1 MKIVVLDSY
10 CVRPGDLDWSRLHD
24 LADVVEE
31 YPRTPPE
38 QLAQRLRDAD
48 FAVDNKCYIDETV
61 LAACPKLRWVGLM
74 STGIDKL
81 DLDACHAHGVA
92 VANVPGYSTE
102 SVAQH
107 TFALLLELANSI
119 AGRDASVRD
128 GYWQVDV
135 PEQHYGIRPHFELAG
150 RTFGVVGYGAIGQA
164 AARIAR
170 GFGMR
175 VLAYTRHVKP
185 EYAADGVEFVPFK
198 QLLEDSDVVSLHC
211 PATAETRGMIDE
223 AALAAMKPG
232 AILLNTARGAL
243 VDEAAVCAALKS
255 GHLGYYASDV
265 AAHEPVSPKDGLLH
279 CPNVLITPH
288 VAWATEEALARLSA
302 EVCANLEA
310 FLQGKKRNL
319 V

>member
-38 QLAQRLRDAD
+38 QLIDRLRDAD
-48 FAVDNKCYIDETV
+48 FAVSNKCRIDDAV
-61 LAACPKLRWVGLM
+61 LDACPRLRWVGLTA
-74 STGIDKL
+74 TGTDSL
-81 DLDACHAHGVA
+81 DLDACHRHGVA

-107 TFALLLELANSI
+107 GFALLLELANSI
-119 AGRDASVRD
+119 AGRAASLRD
-128 GYWQVDV
+128 GYWQTGV
-135 PEQHYGIRPHFELAG
+135 PDSYGIHPHFELAG
-150 RTFGVVGYGAIGQA
+150 RTFGVVGYGAIGRA

-175 VLAYTRHVKP
+175 VLVYIRHVKP
-185 EYAADGVEFVPFK
+185 EYAADEVEFVPFDR
-198 QLLEDSDVVSLHC
+198 LLEDSDVVSLHC
-211 PATAETRGMIDE
+211 PSTAETRGMIDK
-223 AALAAMKPG
+223 AVLAAMKPG

-265 AAHEPVSPKDGLLH
+265 AAHEPVRPKDGLLH
-279 CPNVLITPH
+279 CPNVLLTPH

>member
-31 YPRTPPE
+31 YPRTSPE

-48 FAVDNKCYIDETV
+48 FAVSNKCPIDDAV
-61 LAACPKLRWVGLM
+61 LDACPHLRWVGLTA
-74 STGIDKL
+74 TGTDSL
-81 DLDACHAHGVA
+81 DLDACHRHGVA

-107 TFALLLELANSI
+107 GFALLLELANSI
-119 AGRDASVRD
+119 AGRAASLRD
-128 GYWQVDV
+128 GYWQTGV
-135 PEQHYGIRPHFELAG
+135 PDSYGIYPHFELAG
-150 RTFGVVGYGAIGQA
+150 RTFGVVGYGAIGRA

-175 VLAYTRHVKP
+175 VLVYTRHVKP
-185 EYAADGVEFVPFK
+185 EYAADGVEFVPFDR
-198 QLLEDSDVVSLHC
+198 LLEDSDVVSLHC
-211 PATAETRGMIDE
+211 PSTAETRGMIDK

-265 AAHEPVSPKDGLLH
+265 AAHEPVRPKDGLLH
-279 CPNVLITPH
+279 CPNVLLTPH

>member
-10 CVRPGDLDWSRLHD
+10 CVRPGDLDWTGLYD

-38 QLAQRLRDAD
+38 QLIDRLRDAD
-48 FAVDNKCYIDETV
+48 FAVSNKCRIDDAV
-61 LAACPKLRWVGLM
+61 LDACPRLRWVGLTA
-74 STGIDKL
+74 TGTDSL
-81 DLDACHAHGVA
+81 DLEACHRHGVA

-107 TFALLLELANSI
+107 GFALLLELANSI
-119 AGRDASVRD
+119 AGRAASLRD
-128 GYWQVDV
+128 GYWQTGV
-135 PEQHYGIRPHFELAG
+135 PDSYGIHPHFELAG
-150 RTFGVVGYGAIGQA
+150 RTFGVVGYGAIGRA
-164 AARIAR
+164 AARIAK

-185 EYAADGVEFVPFK
+185 EYAADGVEFVPFE

-211 PATAETRGMIDE
+211 PATAETRGIINE

-265 AAHEPVSPKDGLLH
+265 AAHEPVRPKDELLH
-279 CPNVLITPH
+279 CPNVLLTPH
-288 VAWATEEALARLSA
+288 VAWATQEALARLSA
-302 EVCANLEA
+302 EVCANLKA
-310 FLQGKKRNL
+310 FLQGERRNL

>member
-10 CVRPGDLDWSRLHD
+10 CVRPGDLDWTGLYD

-38 QLAQRLRDAD
+38 QLIDRLRDAD
-48 FAVDNKCYIDETV
+48 FAVSNKCRIDDAV
-61 LAACPKLRWVGLM
+61 LDACPRLRWVGLTA
-74 STGIDKL
+74 TGTDSL
-81 DLDACHAHGVA
+81 DLEACHRHGVA

-107 TFALLLELANSI
+107 GFALLLELANSI
-119 AGRDASVRD
+119 AGRAASLRD
-128 GYWQVDV
+128 GYWQTGV
-135 PEQHYGIRPHFELAG
+135 PDSYGIHPHFELAG
-150 RTFGVVGYGAIGQA
+150 RTFGVVGYGAIGRA
-164 AARIAR
+164 AARIAK

-185 EYAADGVEFVPFK
+185 EYAADGVEFVPFE

-211 PATAETRGMIDE
+211 PATAETRGIINE

-265 AAHEPVSPKDGLLH
+265 AAHEPVRPKDELLH
-279 CPNVLITPH
+279 CPNVLLTPH
-288 VAWATEEALARLSA
+288 VAWATQEALARLSA

-310 FLQGKKRNL
+310 FLQGERRNL

>member
-38 QLAQRLRDAD
+38 QLIDRLRDAD
-48 FAVDNKCYIDETV
+48 FAVSNKCRIDDAV
-61 LAACPKLRWVGLM
+61 LDACPRLRWVGLTA
-74 STGIDKL
+74 TGTDSL

-107 TFALLLELANSI
+107 GFALLLELANSI
-119 AGRDASVRD
+119 AGRAASLRD
-128 GYWQVDV
+128 GYWQTGV
-135 PEQHYGIRPHFELAG
+135 PDSYGIHPHFELAG
-150 RTFGVVGYGAIGQA
+150 RTFGVVGYGAIGRA

-175 VLAYTRHVKP
+175 VLVYTRHVKP
-185 EYAADGVEFVPFK
+185 EYAADEVEFVPFGR
-198 QLLEDSDVVSLHC
+198 LLEDSDVVSLHC
-211 PATAETRGMIDE
+211 PATAETRGMIDK
-223 AALAAMKPG
+223 ATLAGMKPG

-265 AAHEPVSPKDGLLH
+265 AAHEPVRPKDGLLH
-279 CPNVLITPH
+279 CPNVLLTPH

>member
-10 CVRPGDLDWSRLHD
+10 CVRPGDLDWTGLYD

-38 QLAQRLRDAD
+38 QLIDRLRDAD
-48 FAVDNKCYIDETV
+48 FAVSNKCRIDDAV
-61 LAACPKLRWVGLM
+61 LDACPRLRWVGLTA
-74 STGIDKL
+74 TGTDSL
-81 DLDACHAHGVA
+81 DLEACHRHGVA

-107 TFALLLELANSI
+107 GFALLLELANSI
-119 AGRDASVRD
+119 AGRAASLRD
-128 GYWQVDV
+128 GYWQTGV
-135 PEQHYGIRPHFELAG
+135 PDSYGIHPHFELAG
-150 RTFGVVGYGAIGQA
+150 RTFGVVGYGAIGRA
-164 AARIAR
+164 AARIAK

-185 EYAADGVEFVPFK
+185 EYAADGVEFVPFE

-211 PATAETRGMIDE
+211 PATAETRGMIDK

-255 GHLGYYASDV
+255 GQLGYYASDV
-265 AAHEPVSPKDGLLH
+265 AAHEPVRPKDELLH
-279 CPNVLITPH
+279 CPNVLLTPH
-288 VAWATEEALARLSA
+288 VAWATQEALARLSA

-310 FLQGKKRNL
+310 FLQGERRNL

>member
-10 CVRPGDLDWSRLHD
+10 CVRPGDLDWTGLYD

-38 QLAQRLRDAD
+38 QLIDRLRDAD
-48 FAVDNKCYIDETV
+48 FAVSNKCRIDDAV
-61 LAACPKLRWVGLM
+61 LDACPRLRWVGLTA
-74 STGIDKL
+74 TGTDSL
-81 DLDACHAHGVA
+81 DLEACHRHGVA

-107 TFALLLELANSI
+107 GFALLLELANSI
-119 AGRDASVRD
+119 AGRAASLRD
-128 GYWQVDV
+128 GYWQTGV
-135 PEQHYGIRPHFELAG
+135 PDSYGIHPHFELAG
-150 RTFGVVGYGAIGQA
+150 RAFGVVGYGAIGRA
-164 AARIAR
+164 TARIAK

-185 EYAADGVEFVPFK
+185 EYAADGVEFVPFE

-211 PATAETRGMIDE
+211 PATAETRGIINE

-265 AAHEPVSPKDGLLH
+265 AAHEPVRPKDELLH
-279 CPNVLITPH
+279 CPNVLLTPH
-288 VAWATEEALARLSA
+288 VAWATQEALARLSA
-302 EVCANLEA
+302 EVCANLKA
-310 FLQGKKRNL
+310 FLQGERRNL

>member
-10 CVRPGDLDWSRLHD
+10 CVRPGDLDWTGLYD

-38 QLAQRLRDAD
+38 QLIDRLRDAD
-48 FAVDNKCYIDETV
+48 FAVSNKCRIDDAV
-61 LAACPKLRWVGLM
+61 LDACPRLRWVGLTA
-74 STGIDKL
+74 TGTDSL
-81 DLDACHAHGVA
+81 DLEACHRHGVA

-107 TFALLLELANSI
+107 GFALLLELANSI
-119 AGRDASVRD
+119 AGRAASLRD
-128 GYWQVDV
+128 GYWQTGV
-135 PEQHYGIRPHFELAG
+135 PDSYGIHPHFELAG
-150 RTFGVVGYGAIGQA
+150 RTFGVVGYGAIGRA
-164 AARIAR
+164 AARIAK

-185 EYAADGVEFVPFK
+185 EYAADGVEFVPFE

-211 PATAETRGMIDE
+211 PATAETRGIINE

-265 AAHEPVSPKDGLLH
+265 AAHEPVRPKDELLH
-279 CPNVLITPH
+279 CPNVLLTPH
-288 VAWATEEALARLSA
+288 VAWATQEALARLSA

-310 FLQGKKRNL
+310 FLRGERRNL

>member
-10 CVRPGDLDWSRLHD
+10 CVRPGDLDWTGLYD

-38 QLAQRLRDAD
+38 QLIDRLRDAD
-48 FAVDNKCYIDETV
+48 FAVSNKCRIDDAV
-61 LAACPKLRWVGLM
+61 LDACPRLRWVGLTA
-74 STGIDKL
+74 TGTDSL
-81 DLDACHAHGVA
+81 DLEACHRHGVA

-107 TFALLLELANSI
+107 GFALLLELANSI
-119 AGRDASVRD
+119 AGRAASLRD
-128 GYWQVDV
+128 GYWQTGV
-135 PEQHYGIRPHFELAG
+135 PDSYGIHPHFELAG
-150 RTFGVVGYGAIGQA
+150 RTFGVVGYGAIGRA
-164 AARIAR
+164 AVRIAK

-185 EYAADGVEFVPFK
+185 EYAADGVEFVPFE

-211 PATAETRGMIDE
+211 PATAETRGMIDK

-265 AAHEPVSPKDGLLH
+265 AAHEPVRPKDELLH
-279 CPNVLITPH
+279 CPNVLLTPH
-288 VAWATEEALARLSA
+288 VAWATQEALARLSA

-310 FLQGKKRNL
+310 FLQGERRNL

>member
-10 CVRPGDLDWSRLHD
+10 CVRPGDLDWTGLYD

-38 QLAQRLRDAD
+38 QLIDRLRDAD
-48 FAVDNKCYIDETV
+48 FAVSNKCRIDDAV
-61 LAACPKLRWVGLM
+61 LDACPRLRWVGLTA
-74 STGIDKL
+74 TGTDSL
-81 DLDACHAHGVA
+81 DLEACHRHGVA

-107 TFALLLELANSI
+107 GFALLLELANSI
-119 AGRDASVRD
+119 AGRAASLRD
-128 GYWQVDV
+128 GYWQTGV
-135 PEQHYGIRPHFELAG
+135 PDSYGIHPHFELAG
-150 RTFGVVGYGAIGQA
+150 RTFGVVGYGAIGRA
-164 AARIAR
+164 AARIAK

-185 EYAADGVEFVPFK
+185 EYAADRVEFVPFE

-211 PATAETRGMIDE
+211 PATAETRGMIDK

-265 AAHEPVSPKDGLLH
+265 AAHEPVRPKDELLH
-279 CPNVLITPH
+279 CPNVLLTPH
-288 VAWATEEALARLSA
+288 VAWATQEALARLSA

-310 FLQGKKRNL
+310 FLQGERRNL

>member
-10 CVRPGDLDWSRLHD
+10 CVRPGDLDWTGLYD

-38 QLAQRLRDAD
+38 QLIDRLRDAD
-48 FAVDNKCYIDETV
+48 FAVSNKCRIDDAV
-61 LAACPKLRWVGLM
+61 LDACPRLRWVGLTA
-74 STGIDKL
+74 TGTDSL
-81 DLDACHAHGVA
+81 DLEACHRHGVA

-107 TFALLLELANSI
+107 GFALLLELANSI
-119 AGRDASVRD
+119 AGRAASLRD
-128 GYWQVDV
+128 GYWQTGV
-135 PEQHYGIRPHFELAG
+135 PDSYGIHPHFELAG
-150 RTFGVVGYGAIGQA
+150 RTFGVVGYGAIGRA
-164 AARIAR
+164 AARIAK
-170 GFGMR
+170 GFGMW

-185 EYAADGVEFVPFK
+185 EYAADGVEFVPFE

-211 PATAETRGMIDE
+211 PATAETRGIINE

-265 AAHEPVSPKDGLLH
+265 AAHEPVRPKDELLH
-279 CPNVLITPH
+279 CPNVLLTPH
-288 VAWATEEALARLSA
+288 VAWATQEALARLSA

-310 FLQGKKRNL
+310 FLQGERRNL

>member
-10 CVRPGDLDWSRLHD
+10 CVRPGDLDWTGLYD

-38 QLAQRLRDAD
+38 QLIDRLRDAD
-48 FAVDNKCYIDETV
+48 FAVSNKCRIDDAV
-61 LAACPKLRWVGLM
+61 LDACPRLRWVGLTA
-74 STGIDKL
+74 TGTDSL
-81 DLDACHAHGVA
+81 DLEACHRHGVA

-107 TFALLLELANSI
+107 GFALLLELANSI
-119 AGRDASVRD
+119 AGRAASLRD
-128 GYWQVDV
+128 GYWQTGV
-135 PEQHYGIRPHFELAG
+135 PDSYGIHPHFELAG
-150 RTFGVVGYGAIGQA
+150 RAFGVVGYGAIGRA
-164 AARIAR
+164 TARIAK

-185 EYAADGVEFVPFK
+185 EYAADGVEFVPFE

-211 PATAETRGMIDE
+211 PATAETRGIINE

-265 AAHEPVSPKDGLLH
+265 AAHEPVRPKDELLH
-279 CPNVLITPH
+279 CPNVLLTPH
-288 VAWATEEALARLSA
+288 VAWATQEALARLSA
-302 EVCANLEA
+302 EVSSNLKA
-310 FLQGKKRNL
+310 FLQGERRNL

>member
-10 CVRPGDLDWSRLHD
+10 CVRPGDLDWTGLYD

-38 QLAQRLRDAD
+38 QLIDRLRDAD
-48 FAVDNKCYIDETV
+48 FAVSNKCRIDDAV
-61 LAACPKLRWVGLM
+61 LDACPRLRWVGLTA
-74 STGIDKL
+74 TGTDSL
-81 DLDACHAHGVA
+81 DLEACHRHGVA

-107 TFALLLELANSI
+107 GFALLLELANSI
-119 AGRDASVRD
+119 AGRAASLRD
-128 GYWQVDV
+128 GYWQTGV
-135 PEQHYGIRPHFELAG
+135 PDSYGIHPHFELAG
-150 RTFGVVGYGAIGQA
+150 RTFGVVGYGAIGRA
-164 AARIAR
+164 TARIAK

-185 EYAADGVEFVPFK
+185 EYAADGVEFVPFE

-211 PATAETRGMIDE
+211 PATAETRGIINE

-265 AAHEPVSPKDGLLH
+265 AAHEPVRPKDELLH
-279 CPNVLITPH
+279 CPNVLLTPH
-288 VAWATEEALARLSA
+288 VAWATQEALARLSA
-302 EVCANLEA
+302 EVCANLKA
-310 FLQGKKRNL
+310 FLQGERRNL

>member
-10 CVRPGDLDWSRLHD
+10 CVRPGDLDWTGLYD

-38 QLAQRLRDAD
+38 QLIDRLRDAD
-48 FAVDNKCYIDETV
+48 FAVSNKCRIDDAV
-61 LAACPKLRWVGLM
+61 LDACPRLRWVGLTA
-74 STGIDKL
+74 TGTDSL
-81 DLDACHAHGVA
+81 DLEACHRHGVA

-107 TFALLLELANSI
+107 GFALLLELANSI
-119 AGRDASVRD
+119 AGRAASLRD
-128 GYWQVDV
+128 GYWQTGV
-135 PEQHYGIRPHFELAG
+135 PDSYGIHPHFELAG
-150 RTFGVVGYGAIGQA
+150 RTFGVVGYGAIGRA
-164 AARIAR
+164 AARIAN

-175 VLAYTRHVKP
+175 VIAYTRHVKP
-185 EYAADGVEFVPFK
+185 EYAADGVEFVSFE

-211 PATAETRGMIDE
+211 PATAETRGMMNE

-265 AAHEPVSPKDGLLH
+265 AAHEPVRPKDELLH
-279 CPNVLITPH
+279 CPNVLLTPH
-288 VAWATEEALARLSA
+288 VAWATQEALARLSA

-310 FLQGKKRNL
+310 FLQGERRNL

>member
-10 CVRPGDLDWSRLHD
+10 CVRPGDLDWTGLYD

-38 QLAQRLRDAD
+38 QLIDRLRDTD
-48 FAVDNKCYIDETV
+48 FAVSNKCRIDDAV
-61 LAACPKLRWVGLM
+61 LDACPRLRWVGLTA
-74 STGIDKL
+74 TGTDSL
-81 DLDACHAHGVA
+81 DLEACHRHGVA

-107 TFALLLELANSI
+107 GFALLLELANSI
-119 AGRDASVRD
+119 AGRAASLRD
-128 GYWQVDV
+128 GYWQTGV
-135 PEQHYGIRPHFELAG
+135 PDSYGIHPHFELAG
-150 RTFGVVGYGAIGQA
+150 RTFGVVGYGAIGRA
-164 AARIAR
+164 AARIAK

-185 EYAADGVEFVPFK
+185 EYAADGVEFVPFE

-211 PATAETRGMIDE
+211 PATAETRGIINE

-265 AAHEPVSPKDGLLH
+265 AAHEPVRPKDELLH
-279 CPNVLITPH
+279 CPNVLLTPH
-288 VAWATEEALARLSA
+288 VAWATQEALARLSA

-310 FLQGKKRNL
+310 FLQGERRNL

>member
-1 MKIVVLDSY
+1 MGLTATGTDS
-10 CVRPGDLDWSRLHD
+10 
-24 LADVVEE
+24 
-31 YPRTPPE
+31 
-38 QLAQRLRDAD
+38 
-48 FAVDNKCYIDETV
+48 
-61 LAACPKLRWVGLM
+61 
-74 STGIDKL
+74 L
-81 DLDACHAHGVA
+81 DLEACHRHGVA

-107 TFALLLELANSI
+107 GFALLLELANSI
-119 AGRDASVRD
+119 AGRAASLRD
-128 GYWQVDV
+128 GYWQTGV
-135 PEQHYGIRPHFELAG
+135 PDSYGIHPHFELAG
-150 RTFGVVGYGAIGQA
+150 RTFGVVGYGAIGRA
-164 AARIAR
+164 AARIAK

-185 EYAADGVEFVPFK
+185 EYAADGVEFVPFE

-211 PATAETRGMIDE
+211 PATAETRGMINK

-265 AAHEPVSPKDGLLH
+265 AAHEPVRLKDELLH
-279 CPNVLITPH
+279 CPNVLLTPH
-288 VAWATEEALARLSA
+288 VAWATQEALARLSA

-310 FLQGKKRNL
+310 FLQGERRNL

>member
-10 CVRPGDLDWSRLHD
+10 CVRPGDLDWTGLYD

-38 QLAQRLRDAD
+38 QLIDRLRDAD
-48 FAVDNKCYIDETV
+48 FAVSNKCRIDDAV
-61 LAACPKLRWVGLM
+61 LDACPRLRWVGLTA
-74 STGIDKL
+74 TGTDSL
-81 DLDACHAHGVA
+81 DLEACHRHGVA

-107 TFALLLELANSI
+107 GFALLLELANSI
-119 AGRDASVRD
+119 AGRAASLRD
-128 GYWQVDV
+128 GYWQTGV
-135 PEQHYGIRPHFELAG
+135 PDSYGIHPHFELAG
-150 RTFGVVGYGAIGQA
+150 RTFGVVGYGAIGRA
-164 AARIAR
+164 TARIAK

-185 EYAADGVEFVPFK
+185 EYAADGVEFVPFE
-198 QLLEDSDVVSLHC
+198 QLLEDSDVMSLHC
-211 PATAETRGMIDE
+211 PATAETRGIINE

-265 AAHEPVSPKDGLLH
+265 AAHEPVRPKDELLH
-279 CPNVLITPH
+279 CPNVLLTPH
-288 VAWATEEALARLSA
+288 VAWATQEALARLSA
-302 EVCANLEA
+302 EVCANLKA
-310 FLQGKKRNL
+310 FLQGERRNL

>member
-10 CVRPGDLDWSRLHD
+10 CVRPGDLDWSGLYD

-31 YPRTPPE
+31 YPRTGYE
-38 QLAQRLRDAD
+38 LLVDHLRDAD
-48 FAVDNKCYIDETV
+48 FAVSNKCRIDDAV
-61 LAACPKLRWVGLM
+61 LDACPRLRWVGLTA
-74 STGIDKL
+74 TGTDSL
-81 DLDACHAHGVA
+81 DLEACRRHGVA
-92 VANVPGYSTE
+92 VANVPGYSTN

-107 TFALLLELANSI
+107 TFALLLELANGT
-119 AGRDASVRD
+119 AARAASLRD
-128 GYWQVDV
+128 GYWQTGV
-135 PEQHYGIRPHFELAG
+135 PDSYGIHPHFELAG
-150 RTFGVVGYGAIGQA
+150 RTFGVVGYGAIGRA
-164 AARIAR
+164 AARIAN

-175 VLAYTRHVKP
+175 VIAYTRHVKP
-185 EYAADGVEFVPFK
+185 EYAADGVEFVSFE

-211 PATAETRGMIDE
+211 PATAETRGMMDE

-255 GHLGYYASDV
+255 GQLGYYASDV
-265 AAHEPVSPKDGLLH
+265 AAHEPVRPTDELLH
-279 CPNVLITPH
+279 CPNVLLTPH

-302 EVCANLEA
+302 EVCANLQA
-310 FLQGKKRNL
+310 FLRGERRNL

>member
-31 YPRTPPE
+31 YPRTSYE
-38 QLAQRLRDAD
+38 LLAQRLQDAD
-48 FAVDNKCYIDETV
+48 FAVNNKCRIDGEI
-61 LAACPKLRWVGLM
+61 LAACPRLRWVGL
-74 STGIDKL
+74 SATGTDSL
-81 DLDACHAHGVA
+81 DLEACHAHGVA

-107 TFALLLELANSI
+107 AFALLLELSNSI
-119 AGRDASVRD
+119 AGRAASLRD
-128 GYWQVDV
+128 GYWQTGV
-135 PEQHYGIRPHFELAG
+135 PDSYGIRPHFELAG
-150 RTFGVVGYGAIGQA
+150 RIFGVVGYGAIGRA

-175 VLAYTRHVKP
+175 VLVYTRHVKP
-185 EYAADGVEFVPFK
+185 EYAAHEVEFVPFDR
-198 QLLEDSDVVSLHC
+198 LLEESDVVSLHC

-223 AALAAMKPG
+223 SALAAMKPG

-265 AAHEPVSPKDGLLH
+265 AAHEPVRPKDGLLH
-279 CPNVLITPH
+279 CPNVLLTPH

>member
-10 CVRPGDLDWSRLHD
+10 CVRPGDLDWTGLYD

-38 QLAQRLRDAD
+38 QLIDRLRDAD
-48 FAVDNKCYIDETV
+48 FAVSNKCRIDDAV
-61 LAACPKLRWVGLM
+61 LDACPRLRWVGLTA
-74 STGIDKL
+74 TGTDSL
-81 DLDACHAHGVA
+81 DLEACHRHGVA

-107 TFALLLELANSI
+107 GFALLLELANSI
-119 AGRDASVRD
+119 AGRAASLRD
-128 GYWQVDV
+128 GYWQTGV
-135 PEQHYGIRPHFELAG
+135 PDSYGIHPHFELAG
-150 RTFGVVGYGAIGQA
+150 RAFGVVGYGAIGRA
-164 AARIAR
+164 TARIAK

-175 VLAYTRHVKP
+175 VLAYTRHVKS
-185 EYAADGVEFVPFK
+185 EYAADGVEFVPFE

-211 PATAETRGMIDE
+211 PATAETRGIINE

-255 GHLGYYASDV
+255 GYLGYYASDV
-265 AAHEPVSPKDGLLH
+265 AAHEPVRPKDELLH
-279 CPNVLITPH
+279 CPNVLLTPH
-288 VAWATEEALARLSA
+288 VAWATQEALARLSA
-302 EVCANLEA
+302 EVCANLKA
-310 FLQGKKRNL
+310 FLQGERRNL

>member
-1 MKIVVLDSY
+1 MPDSY
-10 CVRPGDLDWSRLHD
+10 
-24 LADVVEE
+24 
-31 YPRTPPE
+31 
-38 QLAQRLRDAD
+38 
-48 FAVDNKCYIDETV
+48 
-61 LAACPKLRWVGLM
+61 
-74 STGIDKL
+74 GI
-81 DLDACHAHGVA
+81 H
-92 VANVPGYSTE
+92 
-102 SVAQH
+102 
-107 TFALLLELANSI
+107 
-119 AGRDASVRD
+119 
-128 GYWQVDV
+128 
-135 PEQHYGIRPHFELAG
+135 PHFELAG
-150 RTFGVVGYGAIGQA
+150 RTFGVVGYGAIGRA

-175 VLAYTRHVKP
+175 VLVYTRHVKP
-185 EYAADGVEFVPFK
+185 EYAADEVEFVPFDR
-198 QLLEDSDVVSLHC
+198 LLEDSDVVSLHC
-211 PATAETRGMIDE
+211 PSTAETRGMIDK

-265 AAHEPVSPKDGLLH
+265 AAHEPVRPKDGLLH
-279 CPNVLITPH
+279 CPNVLLTPH

>member
-10 CVRPGDLDWSRLHD
+10 CVRPGDLDWTGLYD

-38 QLAQRLRDAD
+38 QLIDRLRDAD
-48 FAVDNKCYIDETV
+48 FAVSNKCRIDDAV
-61 LAACPKLRWVGLM
+61 LDACPRLRWVGLTA
-74 STGIDKL
+74 TGTDSL
-81 DLDACHAHGVA
+81 DLEACHRHGVA

-107 TFALLLELANSI
+107 GFALLLELANSI
-119 AGRDASVRD
+119 AGRAASLRD
-128 GYWQVDV
+128 GYWQTGV
-135 PEQHYGIRPHFELAG
+135 PDSYGIHPHFELAG
-150 RTFGVVGYGAIGQA
+150 RTFGVVGYGAIGRA
-164 AARIAR
+164 AARIAK

-185 EYAADGVEFVPFK
+185 EYAADGVEFVPFE

-211 PATAETRGMIDE
+211 PATAETRGMIDK

-265 AAHEPVSPKDGLLH
+265 AAHEPVRPKDELLH
-279 CPNVLITPH
+279 CPNVLLTPH
-288 VAWATEEALARLSA
+288 VAWATQEALARLSA

-310 FLQGKKRNL
+310 FLQGEQRNL

>member
-10 CVRPGDLDWSRLHD
+10 CVRPGDLDWSGLYD

-31 YPRTPPE
+31 YPRTSYE
-38 QLAQRLRDAD
+38 LLAQRLRDAD
-48 FAVDNKCYIDETV
+48 FAVCNKSHIDDGV
-61 LAACPKLRWVGLM
+61 LAACPNLRWVGLTA
-74 STGIDKL
+74 TGTDSL
-81 DLDACHAHGVA
+81 DLEACHAHGVA

-107 TFALLLELANSI
+107 AFALLLELSNSI
-119 AGRDASVRD
+119 AGRAASLRD
-128 GYWQVDV
+128 GYWQTGV
-135 PEQHYGIRPHFELAG
+135 PDSYGIRPHFELAG

-164 AARIAR
+164 AARIAK

-185 EYAADGVEFVPFK
+185 EYAAHGVEFVPFD
-198 QLLEDSDVVSLHC
+198 QLLEESDVVSLHC

-255 GHLGYYASDV
+255 GQLGYYASDV
-265 AAHEPVSPKDGLLH
+265 ATHEPVRPKDGLLH
-279 CPNVLITPH
+279 CPNVLLTPH

-310 FLQGKKRNL
+310 FLQGKQRNL

>member
-10 CVRPGDLDWSRLHD
+10 CVRPGDLDWTGLYD

-38 QLAQRLRDAD
+38 QLIDRLRDAD
-48 FAVDNKCYIDETV
+48 FAVSNKCRIDDAV
-61 LAACPKLRWVGLM
+61 LDACPRLRWVGLTA
-74 STGIDKL
+74 TGTDSL
-81 DLDACHAHGVA
+81 DLEACHRHGVA

-107 TFALLLELANSI
+107 GFALLLELANSI
-119 AGRDASVRD
+119 AGRAASLRD
-128 GYWQVDV
+128 GYWQTGV
-135 PEQHYGIRPHFELAG
+135 PDSYGIHPHFELAG
-150 RTFGVVGYGAIGQA
+150 RTFGVVGYGAIGRA
-164 AARIAR
+164 AVRIAK

-185 EYAADGVEFVPFK
+185 EYAADGVEFVPFE

-211 PATAETRGMIDE
+211 PATAETRGIINE

-265 AAHEPVSPKDGLLH
+265 AAHEPVRPKDELLH
-279 CPNVLITPH
+279 CPNVLLTPH
-288 VAWATEEALARLSA
+288 VAWATQEALARLSA

-310 FLQGKKRNL
+310 FLQGERRNL

>member
-10 CVRPGDLDWSRLHD
+10 CVRPGDLDWTGLYD

-38 QLAQRLRDAD
+38 QLIDRLRDAD
-48 FAVDNKCYIDETV
+48 FAVSNKCRIDDAV
-61 LAACPKLRWVGLM
+61 LDACPRLRWVGLTA
-74 STGIDKL
+74 TGTDSL
-81 DLDACHAHGVA
+81 DLEACHRHGVA

-107 TFALLLELANSI
+107 GFALLLELANSI
-119 AGRDASVRD
+119 AGQAASLRD
-128 GYWQVDV
+128 GYWQTGV
-135 PEQHYGIRPHFELAG
+135 PDSYGIHPHFELAG
-150 RTFGVVGYGAIGQA
+150 RTFGVVGYGAIGRA
-164 AARIAR
+164 AARIAK

-185 EYAADGVEFVPFK
+185 EYAADGVEFVPFE

-211 PATAETRGMIDE
+211 PATAETRGIINE

-265 AAHEPVSPKDGLLH
+265 AAHEPVRPKDELLH
-279 CPNVLITPH
+279 CPNVLLTPH
-288 VAWATEEALARLSA
+288 VAWATQEALARLSA

-310 FLQGKKRNL
+310 FLQGERRNL

>member
-10 CVRPGDLDWSRLHD
+10 CVRPGDLDWSGLYE

-38 QLAQRLRDAD
+38 QLIERLRDAD
-48 FAVDNKCYIDETV
+48 FAVSNKCRIDDAV
-61 LAACPKLRWVGLM
+61 LDACPRLRWVGLTA
-74 STGIDKL
+74 TGTDSL
-81 DLDACHAHGVA
+81 DLEACHRHGVA
-92 VANVPGYSTE
+92 VANVPGYSTN

-107 TFALLLELANSI
+107 GFALLLELANSI
-119 AGRDASVRD
+119 AGRAASLRD
-128 GYWQVDV
+128 GYWQTGV
-135 PEQHYGIRPHFELAG
+135 PDSYGIHPHFELAG
-150 RTFGVVGYGAIGQA
+150 RTFGVVGYGAIGRA
-164 AARIAR
+164 AARIAN

-185 EYAADGVEFVPFK
+185 EYAADGVEFVPFE

-211 PATAETRGMIDE
+211 PATAETRGMINE

-255 GHLGYYASDV
+255 GHLGWYASDV
-265 AAHEPVSPKDGLLH
+265 AAHEPVRPKDELLH
-279 CPNVLITPH
+279 CPNVLLTPH
-288 VAWATEEALARLSA
+288 VAWATQEALARLSA

-310 FLQGKKRNL
+310 FLQGKRRNL

>member
-38 QLAQRLRDAD
+38 QLIDRLRDAD
-48 FAVDNKCYIDETV
+48 FAVSNKCRIDDAV
-61 LAACPKLRWVGLM
+61 LDACPRLRWVGLTA
-74 STGIDKL
+74 TGTDSL
-81 DLDACHAHGVA
+81 DLDACHRHEVA

-107 TFALLLELANSI
+107 GFALLLELANSI
-119 AGRDASVRD
+119 AGRAASLRD
-128 GYWQVDV
+128 GYWQTGV
-135 PEQHYGIRPHFELAG
+135 PDSYGIHPHFELAG
-150 RTFGVVGYGAIGQA
+150 RTFGVVGYGAIGRA

-175 VLAYTRHVKP
+175 VLVYTRHVKP
-185 EYAADGVEFVPFK
+185 EYAADEVEFVPFDR
-198 QLLEDSDVVSLHC
+198 LLEDSDVVSLHC
-211 PATAETRGMIDE
+211 PSTAETRGMIDK

-265 AAHEPVSPKDGLLH
+265 AAHEPVRPKDGLLH
-279 CPNVLITPH
+279 CPNVLLTPH

>member
-10 CVRPGDLDWSRLHD
+10 CVRPGDLDWSGLYD

-31 YPRTPPE
+31 YPRTGYE
-38 QLAQRLRDAD
+38 LLADHLRDAD
-48 FAVDNKCYIDETV
+48 FAVSNKCRIDDAV
-61 LAACPKLRWVGLM
+61 LDACPRLRWVGLTA
-74 STGIDKL
+74 TGTDSL
-81 DLDACHAHGVA
+81 DLEACHRHGVA

-107 TFALLLELANSI
+107 GFALLLELANSI
-119 AGRDASVRD
+119 AGRAASLRD
-128 GYWQVDV
+128 GYWQTGV
-135 PEQHYGIRPHFELAG
+135 PDSYGIHPHFELAG
-150 RTFGVVGYGAIGQA
+150 RTFGVVGYGAIGRA
-164 AARIAR
+164 AARIAN

-175 VLAYTRHVKP
+175 VIAYTRHVKP
-185 EYAADGVEFVPFK
+185 EYAADGVEFVSFE

-211 PATAETRGMIDE
+211 PATAETRGMMNE

-265 AAHEPVSPKDGLLH
+265 AAHEPVRPKDELLH
-279 CPNVLITPH
+279 CPNVLLTPH
-288 VAWATEEALARLSA
+288 VAWATQEALARLSA

-310 FLQGKKRNL
+310 FLQGERRNL

>member
-10 CVRPGDLDWSRLHD
+10 CVRPGDLDWTGLYD
-24 LADVVEE
+24 LADAVEE

-38 QLAQRLRDAD
+38 QLIDRLRDAD
-48 FAVDNKCYIDETV
+48 FAVSNKCRIDDAV
-61 LAACPKLRWVGLM
+61 LDACPRLRWVGLTA
-74 STGIDKL
+74 TGTDSL
-81 DLDACHAHGVA
+81 DLEACHRHGVA

-107 TFALLLELANSI
+107 GFALLLELANSI
-119 AGRDASVRD
+119 AGRVASLRD
-128 GYWQVDV
+128 GYWQTGV
-135 PEQHYGIRPHFELAG
+135 PDSYGIHPHFELAG
-150 RTFGVVGYGAIGQA
+150 RTFGVVGYGAIGRA
-164 AARIAR
+164 AARIAK

-185 EYAADGVEFVPFK
+185 EYAADGVEFVPFE

-211 PATAETRGMIDE
+211 PATAETRGMIDK

-265 AAHEPVSPKDGLLH
+265 AAHEPVRPKDELLH
-279 CPNVLITPH
+279 CPNVLLTPH
-288 VAWATEEALARLSA
+288 VAWATQEALARLSA
-302 EVCANLEA
+302 EVCANLKA
-310 FLQGKKRNL
+310 FLQGERRNL